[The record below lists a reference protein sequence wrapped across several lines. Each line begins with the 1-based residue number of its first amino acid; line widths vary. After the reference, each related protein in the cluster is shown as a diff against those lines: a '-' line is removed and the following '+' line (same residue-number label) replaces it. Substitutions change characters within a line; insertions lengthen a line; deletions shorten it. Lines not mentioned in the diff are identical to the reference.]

1 MMKFTLGIAI
11 LVFTLIVGSYEYMD
25 NEALI
30 IAKERGLEDAK
41 AKRDRYNRIER
52 RSKQVSQFAIPRGED
67 KKNTIERLL
76 EIGEPGLKFGFI
88 GQARRETAHLGIIRH
103 TFKISGPATFSQA
116 TKVITKLHEHPG
128 FIIYKTCF
136 DCGFSKKELEENH
149 HNVNIEGY
157 LYAYDSNIL

>member
-25 NEALI
+25 NETLI
-30 IAKERGLEDAK
+30 AAKQRGLKEAE

-76 EIGEPGLKFGFI
+76 NIGEPGLKFSFI

-103 TFKISGPATFSQA
+103 TFKISGPATFAEAS
-116 TKVITKLHEHPG
+116 KVIADLHERPG
-128 FIIYKTCF
+128 FVVYRTCF
-136 DCGFSKKELEENH
+136 DCGFSKKELAENQH
-149 HNVNIEGY
+149 IVNIEGY
-157 LYAYDSNIL
+157 LYAYDPNIL